1 MINNNITNIIIT
13 ASTYMDNEQYDKAIK
28 DISLGI
34 SYDPDNY
41 ELIFMEALCKEKLG
55 FFIEYR
61 LHLLP
66 CHIHSQKINY
76 SSTTT

>member
-41 ELIFMEALCKEKLG
+41 ELIFMEALCK
-55 FFIEYR
+55 
-61 LHLLP
+61 
-66 CHIHSQKINY
+66 
-76 SSTTT
+76 

>member
-1 MINNNITNIIIT
+1 
-13 ASTYMDNEQYDKAIK
+13 MDNEQYDKAIK

-55 FFIEYR
+55 FIEYAYYDYR
-61 LHLLP
+61 LAIYLAKK
-66 CHIHSQKINY
+66 SNY
-76 SSTTT
+76 FI

>member
-55 FFIEYR
+55 FIEYAYYDYR
-61 LHLLP
+61 LAIYLAKKK
-66 CHIHSQKINY
+66 SNY
-76 SSTTT
+76 FI